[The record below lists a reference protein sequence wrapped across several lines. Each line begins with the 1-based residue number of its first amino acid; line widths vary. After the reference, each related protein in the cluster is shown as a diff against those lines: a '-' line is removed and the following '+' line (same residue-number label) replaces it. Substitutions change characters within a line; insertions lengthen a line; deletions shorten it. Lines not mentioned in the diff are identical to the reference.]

1 MFHLQKVE
9 NNPLYGNRR
18 GEYVHFAAM
27 LLGSD
32 LMFVH
37 KLVAVEW
44 DPKAHFT
51 EVSNPTSFLEKKAQ
65 TRRYPIISRHMSK
78 V

>member
-1 MFHLQKVE
+1 MFPLQKVE

-18 GEYVHFAAM
+18 GEQVHFVAT
-27 LLGSD
+27 LIGLN

-44 DPKAHFT
+44 DPKAHFVK
-51 EVSNPTSFLEKKAQ
+51 VSNSTSFLEKKNPRLEDIQ
-65 TRRYPIISRHMSK
+65 
-78 V
+78 